1 VDPYNSQDITMA
13 QDYYY
18 REQIIEI
25 FGFEEN
31 FLDELEFEKLVICEE
46 LESTQERVFPVDQVE
61 RIRIIF
67 NLVSELEVNLAGV
80 EVILEMRENMIRMQR
95 QFDQILEAIVKEL
108 KLRLPQI

>member
-1 VDPYNSQDITMA
+1 MA

-25 FGFEEN
+25 FGFKEN
-31 FLDELEFEKLVICEE
+31 FLDELESEKLVSCEE
-46 LESTQERVFPVDQVE
+46 LKSTQERVFPVDQVE

>member
-1 VDPYNSQDITMA
+1 MA

-31 FLDELEFEKLVICEE
+31 FLDELESEKLVICEE

>member
-1 VDPYNSQDITMA
+1 MA

>member
-31 FLDELEFEKLVICEE
+31 FLDELESEKLVICEE